1 MRDPNRIDNV
11 LAAIGNVWKQYPDLR
26 LGQLLSNVYHDPAL
40 YYVEDDKLVEEV
52 QNYYDE
58 LAKGVDLLRQM
69 KANDEEYDIG
79 SLLQHM
85 RSATEEELEFLNEYI
100 DSIAIPTGYTIWDFY
115 KD

>member
-1 MRDPNRIDNV
+1 MRDPNRIDEV
-11 LAAIGNVWKQYPDLR
+11 LAAVGDVWKQYPDLR
-26 LGQLLSNVYHDPAL
+26 LGQLLSNVFREPAL

-52 QNYYDE
+52 RHYYDE
-58 LAKGVDLLRQM
+58 LAKGVDLLKQM

-79 SLLQHM
+79 SLFQHM
-85 RSATEEELEFLNEYI
+85 RSATEEELDFLNKYI

>member
-1 MRDPNRIDNV
+1 MRDPDRIDGV
-11 LAAIGNVWKQYPDLR
+11 LAAVGDVWKQYPDLR

-58 LAKGVDLLRQM
+58 LTKGVDLLRQI

-79 SLLQHM
+79 SLL
-85 RSATEEELEFLNEYI
+85 
-100 DSIAIPTGYTIWDFY
+100 
-115 KD
+115 

>member
-1 MRDPNRIDNV
+1 MRDPNRIDGV
-11 LAAIGNVWKQYPDLR
+11 LAAVGDVWKQYPNLR
-26 LGQLLSNVYHDPAL
+26 LGQLLSNVYRDPAL
-40 YYVEDDKLVEEV
+40 YYVEDDILVEEI

-58 LAKGVDLLRQM
+58 LARGVDLLKQM
-69 KANDEEYDIG
+69 KANEKEYDIG